1 MIIIFA
7 HQKGGVGKS
16 TIAVNLAYQLKN
28 SFADTV
34 IYDLDS
40 QYSSKL
46 FNKLRVLNKFNT
58 IDCYT
63 QNDIELD
70 DLVKRYKYK
79 KDNILIIDSGG
90 YDSNINRLALIKADI
105 IITPVGTS
113 QIELFG
119 LQKFRKLLQEASD
132 ILPFKIK
139 TYILINNVDGRSKK
153 SILELQ
159 NYINS
164 NSEYFI
170 LIKSILYTRADYRYS
185 YSQAKTITEYSNN
198 SKASS
203 EIINLT
209 NEIISLVNNY

>member
-70 DLVKRYKYK
+70 DLVKKYKYK

-153 SILELQ
+153 SISALQ
-159 NYINS
+159 DYINC
-164 NSEYFI
+164 NSEYFR
-170 LIKSILYTRADYRYS
+170 LLKSILYTRVDYRHS